1 MSSMCRQEEFVVAI
15 VSAMQASENDGGA
28 YDPTRK
34 FHYGLSSNN
43 IVVNGQQQKVVTLE
57 CRARMLN
64 WCLDVSISLTIDD
77 ICVCCSVYSNSNP
90 IYIFF
95 FGIQMMD
102 FFEIDRSIV
111 AIAMYYQDRYLGTE
125 KGRAA
130 RTNRSIFRIVSV
142 TSLYMALKLSQPGN
156 RWNIT
161 SHAFAKL
168 CQGAV
173 LGDEINDMEIDILF
187 ALDWYVNPPTP
198 MKYAEALLELIF
210 NGSSSSSSSGSSS
223 CTREDYF
230 VTKNPLLCDEEDTT
244 TSKSLPPQELRE
256 QVRELIS
263 YQLEVALHDK
273 RLFQIRSSAIGT
285 AAVVN
290 ALKGIQY
297 ESSTSCSASF
307 CEESIDTVLDMMTTC
322 NLVSSEE
329 CLEEIRSVLLN
340 SVVSPASN
348 NDEGSSQE
356 DDTDTDQDALSSN
369 ITRAET
375 PPPQQR
381 KVRTPP
387 VSSSPTSVFQV
398 LLRSSY
404 RS

>member
-1 MSSMCRQEEFVVAI
+1 
-15 VSAMQASENDGGA
+15 
-28 YDPTRK
+28 
-34 FHYGLSSNN
+34 
-43 IVVNGQQQKVVTLE
+43 
-57 CRARMLN
+57 
-64 WCLDVSISLTIDD
+64 
-77 ICVCCSVYSNSNP
+77 
-90 IYIFF
+90 
-95 FGIQMMD
+95 MMD

-111 AIAMYYQDRYLGTE
+111 AITMYYQDRYLGTE

-156 RWNIT
+156 KWNIT

-173 LGDEINDMEIDILF
+173 SGDEIKDMEIDMLF

-210 NGSSSSSSSGSSS
+210 NGSSSSSSSGGSSS
-223 CTREDYF
+223 CMTREDYY
-230 VTKNPLLCDEEDTT
+230 VTKNPLLCDEDTT
-244 TSKSLPPQELRE
+244 SRSLPPQELRE
-256 QVRELIS
+256 HVHELIS

-273 RLFQIRSSAIGT
+273 LLFQIRSSAIGT

-297 ESSTSCSASF
+297 DEGTRCNCASF
-307 CEESIDTVLDMMTTC
+307 CRESVDTVLDMMTAC

-329 CLEEIRSVLLN
+329 CIEVIRSVLLN
-340 SVVSPASN
+340 SVVPPAS
-348 NDEGSSQE
+348 DVEGSSQE
-356 DDTDTDQDALSSN
+356 DATDTEDALSSN
-369 ITRAET
+369 ITRAES
-375 PPPQQR
+375 PPPQPQQR

-398 LLRSSY
+398 LLTDSAQARS
-404 RS
+404 

>member
-1 MSSMCRQEEFVVAI
+1 
-15 VSAMQASENDGGA
+15 
-28 YDPTRK
+28 
-34 FHYGLSSNN
+34 
-43 IVVNGQQQKVVTLE
+43 
-57 CRARMLN
+57 
-64 WCLDVSISLTIDD
+64 
-77 ICVCCSVYSNSNP
+77 
-90 IYIFF
+90 
-95 FGIQMMD
+95 MD

-156 RWNIT
+156 KWNIT

-173 LGDEINDMEIDILF
+173 SGDEINDMEIDILF
-187 ALDWYVNPPTP
+187 ALGWYVNPPTP

-210 NGSSSSSSSGSSS
+210 NDSSSSSSDSSS
-223 CTREDYF
+223 CTREGYF
-230 VTKNPLLCDEEDTT
+230 VTKNPLLCDEDTAT
-244 TSKSLPPQELRE
+244 QSLPPQELRE
-256 QVRELIS
+256 HVHELIS
-263 YQLEVALHDK
+263 YQLEGALHDK
-273 RLFQIRSSAIGT
+273 RLFHVRSSVIGT

-297 ESSTSCSASF
+297 EGSTCDASF
-307 CEESIDTVLDMMTTC
+307 CQESVDTVLDMTTAC

-340 SVVSPASN
+340 LVVSPDSN
-348 NDEGSSQE
+348 DDSSQE
-356 DDTDTDQDALSSN
+356 DDTNIEDSAALSSSD

-375 PPPQQR
+375 PPPPPPPPQR

-398 LLRSSY
+398 LLKSSY

>member
-1 MSSMCRQEEFVVAI
+1 
-15 VSAMQASENDGGA
+15 
-28 YDPTRK
+28 
-34 FHYGLSSNN
+34 
-43 IVVNGQQQKVVTLE
+43 
-57 CRARMLN
+57 
-64 WCLDVSISLTIDD
+64 
-77 ICVCCSVYSNSNP
+77 
-90 IYIFF
+90 
-95 FGIQMMD
+95 MMD

-142 TSLYMALKLSQPGN
+142 TSLYMALKISQPGN
-156 RWNIT
+156 KWNIT

-173 LGDEINDMEIDILF
+173 SGDEINDMEIGILF
-187 ALDWYVNPPTP
+187 ALGWYVNPPTP

-210 NGSSSSSSSGSSS
+210 NDTSSRQNGSDSSS
-223 CTREDYF
+223 CTREGYF
-230 VTKNPLLCDEEDTT
+230 VTKNPLLCGEDTAT
-244 TSKSLPPQELRE
+244 QSLPPQELRE
-256 QVRELIS
+256 HVHELIS

-273 RLFQIRSSAIGT
+273 RLFHVRSSVIGT

-297 ESSTSCSASF
+297 EGSTCDASF
-307 CEESIDTVLDMMTTC
+307 CQESVETVLDMTTAC

-340 SVVSPASN
+340 LVVSPDSN
-348 NDEGSSQE
+348 DDSSQE
-356 DDTDTDQDALSSN
+356 DDTNIEDSAALSSSD

-375 PPPQQR
+375 PPPPPQR

-398 LLRSSY
+398 LLKSSY

>member
-1 MSSMCRQEEFVVAI
+1 
-15 VSAMQASENDGGA
+15 
-28 YDPTRK
+28 
-34 FHYGLSSNN
+34 
-43 IVVNGQQQKVVTLE
+43 
-57 CRARMLN
+57 
-64 WCLDVSISLTIDD
+64 
-77 ICVCCSVYSNSNP
+77 
-90 IYIFF
+90 
-95 FGIQMMD
+95 MMD

-130 RTNRSIFRIVSV
+130 RTDRSIFRTVSV

-173 LGDEINDMEIDILF
+173 LGDEINDMEIDVLF

-210 NGSSSSSSSGSSS
+210 NVSSSSSSGSGSSS
-223 CTREDYF
+223 CTTREDYF
-230 VTKNPLLCDEEDTT
+230 VSKNPLLSDDNEDTT
-244 TSKSLPPQELRE
+244 SQSLPPQELRE
-256 QVRELIS
+256 HLHELIS
-263 YQLEVALHDK
+263 CQLEVALHDK
-273 RLFQIRSSAIGT
+273 RLFQVRSSAIGT
-285 AAVVN
+285 AAVLN

-297 ESSTSCSASF
+297 EGSTCDASF
-307 CEESIDTVLDMMTTC
+307 CQESIDTVLDMMTTC

-329 CLEEIRSVLLN
+329 CLEEIRSILLN

-356 DDTDTDQDALSSN
+356 DETNTERASDMTNMS
-369 ITRAET
+369 TRAET
-375 PPPQQR
+375 PPPQR

-404 RS
+404 TYRS